1 MEVADGVTLSIPE
14 SFSLSV
20 EFMDLDRP
28 FIAAPSGSS
37 ATRTKLITQ
46 PTTSQLAGNGVRV
59 NCPMAAARIT
69 TMYSALN
76 HHIGPLLT
84 SIANAGGLDQYKY
97 LIDAFRRTDTT
108 KDEQFQRVY
117 RSYWQM
123 GAARLSDGFCNAYF
137 GLLEELK
144 AFDRTDVDS
153 VAIRLF
159 NIASNSKGKRKL
171 HFSFSTKMVHM
182 LQPDAPVYD
191 SLVAQ
196 FYFLAEEGSTFD
208 ERLRNR
214 LDSYRFLVN
223 EYRRVLNEGL
233 LAPSITTFRARFTR
247 APLSQIQRSSTRL
260 SGALLRCGNA
270 RSLR

>member
-1 MEVADGVTLSIPE
+1 
-14 SFSLSV
+14 
-20 EFMDLDRP
+20 
-28 FIAAPSGSS
+28 
-37 ATRTKLITQ
+37 
-46 PTTSQLAGNGVRV
+46 
-59 NCPMAAARIT
+59 
-69 TMYSALN
+69 MYSALN

-159 NIASNSKGKRKL
+159 NVASNSKGERKL

-182 LQPDAPVYD
+182 LQPDMPVYD
-191 SLVAQ
+191 SLIAQ

-233 LAPSITTFRARFTR
+233 LAPSITAFRARFTMAATFTDTKIVDTLIWR
-247 APLSQIQRSSTRL
+247 FAAML
-260 SGALLRCGNA
+260 SGGALKSGLVKY
-270 RSLR
+270 S